1 MRTPAAPGPGAAAA
15 AAAAMLLLLGCGAAP
30 GAVRYSI
37 DCSLDLDS
45 LRLEGVAVVTLSG
58 ADLPADDVVF
68 VSTRFGEDHYLELT
82 GAAVGGTD
90 VAIMAGPGGA
100 ALTLPPSALGGGEL
114 RLEIRFLLAAVPE
127 SEGIVLLDDNLR
139 DGVPASWYPRLLEA
153 ASPLAHYQ
161 VTLTLEGPGRCACAA
176 PSLRV
181 DELGTRRVYRL
192 EHPSS
197 GSLVIAASPIFAQER
212 AAVGACDLGLFV
224 REGSERWGELLLSA
238 LAEVYDFYA
247 ERIPG
252 FSYQRL
258 DAVLAGEDYDPGQYR
273 PALVVVGGDLDDLGA
288 RFGGVFV
295 GNYLRW
301 RASVELARVFW
312 GGSGGIRQP
321 GGAVPWLRD
330 GLALYYAERYSEAAL
345 LGGPAFDNIRRFY
358 LSAAASGL
366 DTSLGQTAAEAEE
379 AGLDARSVLAR
390 SKGLWVVGMLAD
402 ALGSRAW
409 RRFVTALV
417 EEPPGGVLTTD
428 RIQELAEAAAGRP
441 LRRFFDDWVR
451 GDARLDYGIG
461 DVRRGDPVSRV
472 LVRAA
477 GAARGP
483 VTLRAL
489 FSGGDEVS
497 RVVEVRG
504 RETWVE
510 VSGSGPLRRLELDPE
525 RLLPDFNRGDNVRSF
540 GSAAGIELLYAIDRR
555 FDVGEV
561 IFTAPP
567 GPAASPAHPAPPAR
581 RDGVREGRFELTIT
595 NRGDVPRALGLHLTV
610 RFPGARNRAVTRLY
624 ISLAPRET
632 VTLREAIAFPGEGS
646 GLAEVRA
653 DYFAVPDREA
663 FDSLDA
669 LSRPALTNYYIYL
682 VEDEQTGGGD

>member
-1 MRTPAAPGPGAAAA
+1 MRTPAALGAGA
-15 AAAAMLLLLGCGAAP
+15 AAAAMLLLLGCGAAS
-30 GAVRYSI
+30 GDVRYSI

-45 LRLEGVAVVTLSG
+45 LRLEGVAVITLSG

-68 VSTRFGEDHYLELT
+68 VGNRFGEGRYLELT

-90 VAIMAGPGGA
+90 VGILTGPGGA
-100 ALTLPPSALGGGEL
+100 ALTLPSSALGGGEL
-114 RLEIRFLLAAVPE
+114 RLEIGFLLAAVPE
-127 SEGIVLLDDNLR
+127 NEGIVLLDDNLR
-139 DGVPASWYPRLLEA
+139 DGVVASWYPRLLEA
-153 ASPLAHYQ
+153 ASPVAHYQ
-161 VTLTLEGPGRCACAA
+161 VTLTLDGPGRCACAA
-176 PSLRV
+176 PILQV
-181 DELGTRRVYRL
+181 EELGARRVYRL
-192 EHPSS
+192 QHPRSD
-197 GSLVIAASPIFAQER
+197 SLAIAASQIFAQER
-212 AAVGACDLGLFV
+212 AVVGACDLGLFV

-247 ERIPG
+247 EHIPG

-258 DAVLAGEDYDPGQYR
+258 DAVLASEDYTPGQYR
-273 PALVVVGGDLDDLGA
+273 PAMVVFGGDLDDLAA

-301 RASVELARVFW
+301 SASVELARVFW
-312 GGSGGIRQP
+312 GGSEGIRLP
-321 GGAVPWLRD
+321 GGAVPWLSE
-330 GLALYYAERYSEAAL
+330 GLALYFAERYCEVAL

-366 DTSLGQTAAEAEE
+366 DTSLDQTAAEAED
-379 AGLDARSVLAR
+379 AGLDAQNVLAR

-417 EEPPGGVLTTD
+417 EGPPGGVLTAD
-428 RIQELAEAAAGRP
+428 RIQELAEAAAGRS
-441 LRRFFDDWVR
+441 LRRFFDNWVR

-472 LVRAA
+472 QVLAA
-477 GAARGP
+477 GDARYP

-489 FSGGDEVS
+489 FAGGDEVS

-510 VSGSGPLRRLELDPE
+510 VSSSGPLRRLELDPE
-525 RLLPDFNRGDNVRSF
+525 RLLPDINRGNNVRSF

-567 GPAASPAHPAPPAR
+567 GR

-595 NRGDVPRALGLHLTV
+595 NLGDVPRALGLRLTV
-610 RFPGARNRAVTRLY
+610 RFPGARNRAVTRLF
-624 ISLAPRET
+624 ISFAPRET

-663 FDSLDA
+663 FERLDA
-669 LSRPALTNYYIYL
+669 RSRPSLTNYYVYP
-682 VEDEQTGGGD
+682 VEDE